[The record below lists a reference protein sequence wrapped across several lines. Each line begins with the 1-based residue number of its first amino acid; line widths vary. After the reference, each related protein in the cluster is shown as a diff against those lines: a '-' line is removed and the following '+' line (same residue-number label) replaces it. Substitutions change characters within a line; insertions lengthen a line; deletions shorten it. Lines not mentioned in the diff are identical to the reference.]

1 MSNDAF
7 LLAGDLYFNP
17 IDNVTGLAV
26 GKMGPYPCSK
36 FEIKPNSDIKEA
48 LSKGRSTYGQPVA
61 TVALAKPA
69 DITIELTKMDAYGL
83 MLALSGTAEE
93 YTQGAGTVTD
103 QALVLTAAKM
113 DKWHDLGKENINQ
126 AAFVVTNSAATITY
140 VEGTDYEVNRV
151 MGMIKPLSAGAIP
164 STETIK
170 MDFGHAAVEGTRILG
185 GTQAQVKGMFQLDG
199 LNLVSNLPV
208 EANVW
213 EVVMKNDAGIDFL
226 ADDFG
231 KVVLTGRANVVVG
244 KSAPF
249 EVKARRAA
257 A

>member
-17 IDNVTGLAV
+17 IDNVTGLPL

-36 FEIKPNSDIKEA
+36 FEIKPNSEIKEA
-48 LSKGRSTYGQPVA
+48 ISKGRNTYGQPVA

-69 DITIELTKMDAYGL
+69 DIAIELTKMDAYGL

-93 YTQGAGTVTD
+93 YAQGAGTVSD
-103 QALVLTAAKM
+103 VPLALTAAKM
-113 DKWHDLGKENINQ
+113 DKWQDLGHENIN
-126 AAFVVTNSAATITY
+126 AAGFVVTNNAASTTY
-140 VEGTDYEVNRV
+140 TEGTDYMVNRV
-151 MGMIKPLSAGAIP
+151 LGMIKALSTGTIP

-170 MDFGHAAVEGTRILG
+170 IDYGYAAVDGTRILG
-185 GTQAQVKGMFQLDG
+185 GTQAQVKGAFQLDG

-208 EANVW
+208 EANAW

-244 KSAPF
+244 KDAPF
-249 EVKARRAA
+249 EVKARKASA
-257 A
+257 

>member
-1 MSNDAF
+1 MDDAF

-17 IDNVTGLAV
+17 IDNVTGLPL
-26 GKMGPYPCSK
+26 GLTGPFPCNK

-48 LSKGRSTYGQPVA
+48 TSKGRETYGQPVA

-69 DITIELTKMDAYGL
+69 DVAIELTKMDAYGL
-83 MLALSGTAEE
+83 MLAMSGTAED
-93 YTQGAGTVTD
+93 YTQGSGTVTD
-103 QALVLTAAKM
+103 QTLSLTAAKM
-113 DKWHDLGKENINQ
+113 DKWHSLGKENIG
-126 AAFVVTNSAATITY
+126 ASGFVVTNNAATTTY
-140 VEGTDYEVNRV
+140 VEGADYVVNRV
-151 MGMIKPLSAGAIP
+151 VGMIKPLSTGNIP

-170 MDFGHAAVEGTRILG
+170 MDFTHAATDGTRILG
-185 GTQAQVKGMFQLDG
+185 GTQAQVKGMFMLDG
-199 LNLVSNLPV
+199 KNLVSNLPV

-231 KVVLTGRANVVVG
+231 KVILTGRANIVTG
-244 KSAPF
+244 KDSPF
-249 EVKARRAA
+249 EVKVRKAA